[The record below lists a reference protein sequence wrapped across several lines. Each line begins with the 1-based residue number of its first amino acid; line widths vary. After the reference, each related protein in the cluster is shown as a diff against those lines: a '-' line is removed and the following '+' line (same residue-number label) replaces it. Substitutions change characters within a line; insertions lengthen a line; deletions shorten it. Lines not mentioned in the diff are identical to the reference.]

1 MPKLIYITLARF
13 PTEKAHGLQIVQNCE
28 AFAAAGDEVELW
40 VSSRFTSHD
49 LRQVRDYHAHYG
61 VRPTFRIQRVAGID
75 LYPLTGS
82 HPHLERIAFYVHT
95 LSYLLF
101 LCLRLLVTRADYY
114 YSRDEY
120 VLYVLRAWIA
130 RDQLAY
136 EAHLFAQTGRG
147 AHLQATVTQAVGST
161 IAITPRLRQDLIDQR
176 GADAQRV
183 LVAHDGVRAERF
195 ADLPPLAEARAE
207 IGWEQTRFIVGF
219 VGRLHMIKQ
228 DKGIGTLID
237 AIARCD
243 GVTLALV
250 GGPDAMAEQYRQ
262 QWLAQ
267 GLPASDFRYAGQ
279 VAPGRV
285 PLYCRA
291 FDVCAMPH
299 PFTAQY
305 AYYTSPLKLFEY
317 MASARAIVASDL
329 PAWAD
334 VVTHERDALL
344 VPAGDVTALAETI
357 TRLQHDPDLRHRLG
371 NAARERVL
379 AQYTWQARA
388 RVIQAHLDQA
398 RASSRNTST
407 RA

>member
-28 AFAAAGDEVELW
+28 AFVSVGYEVELW
-40 VSSRFTSHD
+40 VSSRFTSRE
-49 LRQVRDYHAHYG
+49 LRRVRDYHAHYG
-61 VRPTFRIQRVAGID
+61 VRPIFRIRRVPGLD
-75 LYPLTGS
+75 LYPLTGGN
-82 HPHLERIAFYVHT
+82 PHLERIAFYVHT
-95 LSYLLF
+95 LTYLLF

-120 VLYVLRAWIA
+120 VLYALRGWIA
-130 RDQLAY
+130 RAQLAY

-183 LVAHDGVRAERF
+183 IVAHDGVRAERF
-195 ADLPPLAEARAE
+195 ANLPDQRAARAR

-219 VGRLHMIKQ
+219 VGRLHMINQ

-237 AIARCD
+237 ALARCD

-250 GGPDAMAEQYRQ
+250 GGPSAMAEQYRQ
-262 QWLAQ
+262 QWHAR
-267 GLPASDFRYAGQ
+267 GLPASDFLYAGQ
-279 VAPGRV
+279 VAPEDV
-285 PLYCRA
+285 PRYCRA

-317 MASARAIVASDL
+317 MASERAIVASDL
-329 PAWAD
+329 PAWGD
-334 VVTHERDALL
+334 VVRHEREALL
-344 VPAGDVTALAETI
+344 VPAGDATALAEAI
-357 TRLQHDPDLRHRLG
+357 TRLQHDSDLRHRLG

-379 AQYTWQARA
+379 AHYTWQARA
-388 RVIQAHLDQA
+388 RAIQAHLDQA